1 MTEFEKVDEDKN
13 GRIDQNEWDKLALE
27 DRRHRIDYENAKR
40 DQQRQ
45 MIWFALSGM
54 LLYPLS
60 IILTAGIGLTQATE
74 SLTSIAGIYFV
85 SVSALVSAFF
95 GFTNVGKK

>member
-1 MTEFEKVDEDKN
+1 LTEFEKVDEDKN

-27 DRRHRIDYENAKR
+27 DRRHRIDDENAKR

>member
-13 GRIDQNEWDKLALE
+13 GRIDQHEWDKLALE
-27 DRRHRIDYENAKR
+27 DRRHRIDDETAKR

>member
-27 DRRHRIDYENAKR
+27 DRRHRIDDENAKR

>member
-1 MTEFEKVDEDKN
+1 LTEFEKVDEDKN
-13 GRIDQNEWDKLALE
+13 GRIDQHEWDKLALE
-27 DRRHRIDYENAKR
+27 DRRHRIDDENAKR

>member
-13 GRIDQNEWDKLALE
+13 GRIDQHEWDKLALE
-27 DRRHRIDYENAKR
+27 DRRHRIDDENAKR